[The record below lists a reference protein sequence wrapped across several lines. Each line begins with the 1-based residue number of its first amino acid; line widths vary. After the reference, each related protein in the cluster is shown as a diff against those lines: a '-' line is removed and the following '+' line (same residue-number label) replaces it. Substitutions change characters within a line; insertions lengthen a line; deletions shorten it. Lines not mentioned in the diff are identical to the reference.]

1 MTRPD
6 TPVDENV
13 KFAGAEE
20 SEYDW
25 LDEQDEL
32 PRRPRRKLLSPV
44 PVTLFVTLLLIGA
57 FFAGVE
63 VQKGQGSSSAAG
75 GGLASTFAAL
85 RAARAGSSGATG
97 TSGAT
102 GGSGASRG
110 FAPGGLGGGGGAMTG
125 EVSYV
130 SGSTLYVVSGESTVK
145 VHAPDGT
152 KVSKTVSANVH
163 GIHPGDTVVVRG
175 SKGTNGSVTASSINI
190 GSAGSALGLFG
201 AGLGS
206 GGSPSSSGSGGS
218 NGGGATPQLFGP
230 G

>member
-1 MTRPD
+1 MTGPD
-6 TPVDENV
+6 TPVDEDV
-13 KFAGAEE
+13 QFAYAEE
-20 SEYDW
+20 SEHDW
-25 LDEQDEL
+25 LDEHDEL

-44 PVTLFVTLLLIGA
+44 PVTLFVVLLLIGA
-57 FFAGVE
+57 FLAGVE

-85 RAARAGSSGATG
+85 RAARGGATG
-97 TSGAT
+97 TSGAAR
-102 GGSGASRG
+102 GSGAAAGG
-110 FAPGGLGGGGGAMTG
+110 FPTGGGLPGGGGVTTG

-130 SGSTLYVVSGESTVK
+130 TGSTLYVVSGESTVK

-152 KVSKTVSANVH
+152 KVSKTVSTDVH

-175 SKGTNGSVTASSINI
+175 SKGTNGSVTASSISI

-206 GGSPSSSGSGGS
+206 GGSPSSSSSGES
-218 NGGGATPQLFGP
+218 NRGGATPQLFGP